1 MRIVSIVGARPQFV
15 KLAPVCRAVEA
26 HNRAG
31 GVSVTHVI
39 VHTGQHYDP
48 ELSDIF
54 FDELEIPKPDI
65 NLGVGSGPHGQQTG
79 RMLEHFERFLLES
92 KPDAVIVYG
101 DTNSTIA
108 GALVA
113 AKQHVPVAHIEAG
126 LRSFNRFMPEEIN
139 RIATDHVSDVLYA
152 PTRTAMQLL
161 GKEGL
166 AHRAVLTGDVGYDA
180 VLFNRELATRK
191 SGILRTLQVAPRSYA
206 VLTVHRSE
214 NTEAGKLIELMSWLA
229 HVADAG
235 LKIIFP
241 IHPRTARLL
250 PRDPERFNQFPGVRL
265 IKPVGFL
272 DMLQLISNARMVLT
286 DSGGVQKEAFFLNT
300 PCITLREETEW
311 TETVEAGAN
320 TLTGIDGKRIV
331 SAAQEWQRRLAGA
344 QSLPLNED
352 ASAPF
357 GKGDAATRIVADLVH
372 RFGPVLRTTK
382 AGECTSNAPHGM
394 AASS

>member
-31 GVSVTHVI
+31 GLQIRHVI

-54 FDELEIPKPDI
+54 FDELEIPKADI

-79 RMLEHFERFLLES
+79 RMLEAFERFLLES

-113 AKQHVPVAHIEAG
+113 AKQHVPVAHVEAG
-126 LRSFNRFMPEEIN
+126 LRSFNRLMPEEIN
-139 RIATDHVSDVLYA
+139 RIATDHASDVLYA
-152 PTRTAMQLL
+152 PTQTATRLL
-161 GKEGL
+161 AKEGL
-166 AHRAVLTGDVGYDA
+166 AQRAVQTGDVGYDA
-180 VLFNRELATRK
+180 VLFNRELAARK
-191 SGILRTLQVAPRSYA
+191 SSILRTLALTPKDYA

-214 NTEAGKLIELMSWLA
+214 NTEAGKLIELMGWLA
-229 HVADAG
+229 QVATAG
-235 LKIIFP
+235 TMKIIFP

-250 PRDPERFNQFPGVRL
+250 PRDPEKFNQFAGVRL

-272 DMLQLISNARMVLT
+272 DMLQLVANARMVLT
-286 DSGGVQKEAFFLNT
+286 DSGGVQKEAFFLDT

-311 TETVEAGAN
+311 TETVESGAN
-320 TLTGIDGKRIV
+320 VLAGIDGKRIV
-331 SAAQEWQRRLAGA
+331 AAAARWQARLAAGER
-344 QSLPLNED
+344 LD
-352 ASAPF
+352 FGRSAGQPF
-357 GKGDAATRIVADLVH
+357 GDGAAAGKIIADLVA
-372 RFGPVLRTTK
+372 RYGKP
-382 AGECTSNAPHGM
+382 
-394 AASS
+394 AAVAQPPDRACVA

>member
-15 KLAPVCRAVEA
+15 KLAPICRAVDA
-26 HNRAG
+26 HNRG
-31 GVSVTHVI
+31 GGAPIRHVI

-54 FDELEIPKPDI
+54 FDELEIPKADI

-113 AKQHVPVAHIEAG
+113 VKQHVPVAHVEAG
-126 LRSFNRFMPEEIN
+126 LRSFNRLMPEEIN

-152 PTRTAMQLL
+152 PTRTAMKLL
-161 GKEGL
+161 VQEGL
-166 AHRAVLTGDVGYDA
+166 AKRSVLTGDVGYDA
-180 VLFNRELATRK
+180 VLFNRTLAARK
-191 SGILRTLQVAPRSYA
+191 ATVMGKLDLKQGEYA
-206 VLTVHRSE
+206 ILTVHRSE
-214 NTEAGKLIELMSWLA
+214 NTESGRLMELAGWLGEIA
-229 HVADAG
+229 RDSG
-235 LKIIFP
+235 MKFIFP

-250 PRDPERFNQFPGVRL
+250 PRDPEKFNQFPGIRL

-272 DMLQLISNARMVLT
+272 DMLQLVSNARMVLT

-300 PCITLREETEW
+300 PCVTLREETEW

-320 TLTGIDGKRIV
+320 ICTGLNRDRIFKAV
-331 SAAQEWQRRLAGA
+331 RHWQGRLAAG
-344 QSLPLNED
+344 QRLD
-352 ASAPF
+352 FASDGGQPF
-357 GKGDAATRIVADLVH
+357 GGGDAANRIIAALVEFLQPAQRGTAAVA
-372 RFGPVLRTTK
+372 T
-382 AGECTSNAPHGM
+382 
-394 AASS
+394 

>member
-31 GVSVTHVI
+31 GVPITHVI

-65 NLGVGSGPHGQQTG
+65 NLGVGSGPHGQMTG
-79 RMLEHFERFLLES
+79 RMLEQFERFLLES

-113 AKQHVPVAHIEAG
+113 AKQHVPVAHVESG
-126 LRSFNRFMPEEIN
+126 LRSFNRMMPEEIN
-139 RIATDHVSDVLYA
+139 RIATDHVSDLLLA
-152 PTRTAMQLL
+152 PTGTAMRLL
-161 GKEGL
+161 QQEGL
-166 AHRAVLTGDVGYDA
+166 AERSILTGDVGYDA
-180 VLFNRELATRK
+180 VLFNRALADKK
-191 SGILRTLQVAPRSYA
+191 SQVLSRLGIETSKYA
-206 VLTVHRSE
+206 LLTVHRSE
-214 NTEAGKLIELMSWLA
+214 NTESGRLIDLLSWLGEIA
-229 HVADAG
+229 ASSG
-235 LKIIFP
+235 MKFIFP

-250 PRDPERFNQFPGVRL
+250 PRDENKFNQFPGMRL

-272 DMLQLISNARMVLT
+272 DMLQLIASARMILT
-286 DSGGVQKEAFFLNT
+286 DSGGVQKEAFFLSA
-300 PCITLREETEW
+300 PCVTLREETEW

-320 TLTGIDGKRIV
+320 MLTGLHKDRIV
-331 SAAQEWQRRLAGA
+331 RAVRHWETRLAGGRPVDFAQTAGQPFGNGKAADRIIAELVAFLRPRA
-344 QSLPLNED
+344 QSSAL
-352 ASAPF
+352 ASA
-357 GKGDAATRIVADLVH
+357 
-372 RFGPVLRTTK
+372 
-382 AGECTSNAPHGM
+382 
-394 AASS
+394 